1 MKFTW
6 NQLTSQ
12 PALQDQPVEQIDA
25 AERPAAQRALAIRAR
40 ANRLYVLGE
49 MALAAQL
56 LLELEGQQ
64 CWA

>member
-6 NQLTSQ
+6 NQLTFR
-12 PALQDQPVEQIDA
+12 PALQNDA
-25 AERPAAQRALAIRAR
+25 AELSAIQRAQAIRAR
-40 ANRLYVLGE
+40 ADRLYVLGE